1 MCKNI
6 SNQVDHIKYIQ
17 LSKKSDLVIVT
28 RGRRRGGK
36 GDQEGRG
43 YTTIKENSGGRVRET
58 GNGWVGIMGEN
69 QT

>member
-58 GNGWVGIMGEN
+58 GNG
-69 QT
+69 